1 MAMKAAVF
9 YEPGKIV
16 VEEHPC
22 RKPGKGEVLIQ
33 VKAAGVCGT
42 DIHIYDG
49 AKGASECYP
58 PVVLGHEFAG
68 VVAEIGEGVT
78 RCGVGDHVTVDPSIL
93 CGRCYECQV
102 GTPHF
107 CQDYSATGVTYDGA
121 FAEYCVVEEKQVF
134 QLKFAMIFP
143 MFFTQFA

>member
-42 DIHIYDG
+42 DI
-49 AKGASECYP
+49 A
-58 PVVLGHEFAG
+58 LG
-68 VVAEIGEGVT
+68 
-78 RCGVGDHVTVDPSIL
+78 
-93 CGRCYECQV
+93 
-102 GTPHF
+102 
-107 CQDYSATGVTYDGA
+107 
-121 FAEYCVVEEKQVF
+121 
-134 QLKFAMIFP
+134 
-143 MFFTQFA
+143 

>member
-16 VEEHPC
+16 VEEHPY

-93 CGRCYECQV
+93 CGRCYECQS
-102 GTPHF
+102 GLLGHR
-107 CQDYSATGVTYDGA
+107 SH
-121 FAEYCVVEEKQVF
+121 
-134 QLKFAMIFP
+134 L
-143 MFFTQFA
+143 

>member
-68 VVAEIGEGVT
+68 VVAEIGEGDKM
-78 RCGVGDHVTVDPSIL
+78 RRGGSCD
-93 CGRCYECQV
+93 GRSQH
-102 GTPHF
+102 PLW
-107 CQDYSATGVTYDGA
+107 
-121 FAEYCVVEEKQVF
+121 KM
-134 QLKFAMIFP
+134 L
-143 MFFTQFA
+143 